1 MGGSSAWDSRGGRS
15 FASSLICPVM
25 KNRRS
30 SPHDSREH
38 GYELSYKLAC
48 EQLAKTSDIEEQCR
62 KSGARYIGPSEIVID
77 YLNQPYHIILPRD
90 IPSCHCE
97 ADVIS
102 RSNLVEVSLRDKIL
116 ILHYFTMAKGTPAT
130 GKLITYKQLPGGVS
144 YFPAFSQRAIAPL
157 VNHFGKNPELL
168 IKAAAKLGDRGADY
182 GDVSVNVNAFD
193 YVPITL
199 VLWRGDEE
207 LASNG
212 NILFDANISDYLSTE
227 DITVLSE
234 AIIWKLVK
242 DISST

>member
-1 MGGSSAWDSRGGRS
+1 MMENRCSSSQG
-15 FASSLICPVM
+15 
-25 KNRRS
+25 
-30 SPHDSREH
+30 SREQ
-38 GYELSYKLAC
+38 GFERSYKLAR
-48 EQLAKTSDIEEQCR
+48 ERLAKISDIQEQCR
-62 KSGARYIGPSEIVID
+62 KSGAQYVEPNEIVIN
-77 YLNQPYHIILPRD
+77 YLNQPYHITLP
-90 IPSCHCE
+90 
-97 ADVIS
+97 DVEIS
-102 RSNLVEVSLRDKIL
+102 LEDSKVEVALKDKIL
-116 ILHYFTMAKGTPAT
+116 ILHYFTEAKGTPAT

-193 YVPITL
+193 HVPITL

-207 LASNG
+207 LAPNG

-234 AIIWKLVK
+234 AIIWKIVK
-242 DISST
+242 DIPST